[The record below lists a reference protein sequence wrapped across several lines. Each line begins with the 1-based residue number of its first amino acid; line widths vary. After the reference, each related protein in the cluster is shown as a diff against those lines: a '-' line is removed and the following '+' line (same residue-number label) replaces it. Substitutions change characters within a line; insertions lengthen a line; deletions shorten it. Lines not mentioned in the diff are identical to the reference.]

1 MRNWVA
7 KNDFNRSSVHT
18 DRKKDLAPEVEDG
31 LSEWE
36 TDKFYQENKEEV
48 DSLLDSL
55 RGASSPVTTEAIHIL
70 ELTDGVNT

>member
-7 KNDFNRSSVHT
+7 KHDFNRASVHT

-55 RGASSPVTTEAIHIL
+55 RGASAPVSTEAL
-70 ELTDGVNT
+70 RLLDLDDEVNT